1 MPALLPTDFIA
12 KIIWLG
18 RVADRDASLRS
29 EPLAQV
35 LATYAGVEGE
45 EHGGVTRASCS
56 RVVAQ
61 YPKGTDI
68 RNVRQF
74 SIVSAEE
81 LVLIAAQIGVE
92 TLDPAWI
99 GASIVVQGI
108 PDFSHLPPSSR
119 LQNSDGTTLVIDMQ
133 NRPCNLPAKVID
145 EDAPGHGRAFKLAAK
160 GRRGVTAW
168 VEREGPLKVG
178 DELRLHIPD
187 QRVWQHLDGC
197 LSATN

>member
-1 MPALLPTDFIA
+1 MPALLPTDFTA

-18 RVADRDASLRS
+18 RVTDRETSLRS
-29 EPLAQV
+29 EPLQQV
-35 LATYAGVEGE
+35 HASFAGVAGE
-45 EHGGVTRASCS
+45 DHGGLTRASCS

-61 YPKGTDI
+61 YPKGTEI

-74 SIVSAEE
+74 SVVSAEE
-81 LVLIAAQIGVE
+81 LAIIAAEMGVQA
-92 TLDPAWI
+92 LDPAWI
-99 GASIVVQGI
+99 GASLVLEGI

-133 NRPCNLPAKVID
+133 NRPCNLPAPVI
-145 EDAPGHGRAFKLAAK
+145 EQDAPGHGRAFKPAAK

-168 VEREGPLKVG
+168 VEREGPLQLG

-187 QRVWQHLDGC
+187 QRAWQHLQDN
-197 LSATN
+197 LSTAG